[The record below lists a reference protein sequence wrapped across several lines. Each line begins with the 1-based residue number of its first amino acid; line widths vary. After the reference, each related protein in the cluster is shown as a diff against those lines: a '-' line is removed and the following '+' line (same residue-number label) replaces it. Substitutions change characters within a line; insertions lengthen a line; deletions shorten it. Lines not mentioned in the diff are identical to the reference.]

1 MHSKSDNIE
10 TMINDEADEFIAT
23 GKINHFFFRKFAL
36 KKTGPYNADWLPLLV
51 DYWETELLWQNYVI
65 LHLRFI
71 YTKHINQTKEVQGL
85 SVMMNEF
92 KEVIRYRDE
101 NYSSS
106 FQQHVRYVRLWR
118 AVFNNVKVVFLT
130 RKSHIINCK
139 LFLKG

>member
-1 MHSKSDNIE
+1 MMKQMNLSRQAKWATFFSKIRAEKNWSLYE
-10 TMINDEADEFIAT
+10 
-23 GKINHFFFRKFAL
+23 
-36 KKTGPYNADWLPLLV
+36 DWLPLLV
-51 DYWETELLWQNYVI
+51 DYWETELLWQNYGI
-65 LHLRFI
+65 LRFRFI

-106 FQQHVRYVRLWR
+106 FQQHVRWVRLWR